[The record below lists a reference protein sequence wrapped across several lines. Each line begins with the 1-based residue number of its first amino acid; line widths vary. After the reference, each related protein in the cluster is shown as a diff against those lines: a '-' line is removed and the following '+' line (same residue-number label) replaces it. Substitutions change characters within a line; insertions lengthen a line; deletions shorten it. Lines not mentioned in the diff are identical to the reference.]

1 MNRLLRVLVCSA
13 ILLLGACSSSPSR
26 MNPRDIALTNYGVA
40 IRWSEFEKALDFVA
54 PAVRA
59 QAPLTALESE
69 RFKQIQVTGY
79 DVKTRTLQP
88 DGGILQTVEIRLIS
102 KHTQLERTVIDHQ
115 AWTWDPEAKVYW
127 LSSGLPD
134 FNAP

>member
-1 MNRLLRVLVCSA
+1 MFRDPAAGGLLQLAQPDESTRHRADQLWRCHP
-13 ILLLGACSSSPSR
+13 L
-26 MNPRDIALTNYGVA
+26 
-40 IRWSEFEKALDFVA
+40 EQFEKALDFVA